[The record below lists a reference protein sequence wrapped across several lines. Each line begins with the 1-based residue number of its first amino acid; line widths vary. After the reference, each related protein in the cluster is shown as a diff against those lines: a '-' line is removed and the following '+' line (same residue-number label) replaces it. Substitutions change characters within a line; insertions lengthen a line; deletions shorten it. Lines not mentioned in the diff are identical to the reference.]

1 MNAKLELKGISKKY
15 GPHVVI
21 RELSLT
27 VDAGEFFVVLGPS
40 GGGKSTLLK
49 QIAGIE
55 TPDSG
60 RVIID
65 GDDVTDLPPN
75 KRNIAMVFQSYALYP
90 NMNVFNNIAFPLKM
104 RHVAKEVI
112 RQKVEEVAHLLN
124 ISQTLGMHV
133 ARLSGGQQQRVA
145 LARAMVRNPS
155 LFLLDEP
162 LSNLDART
170 RFAARGELQRIQREL
185 KQTFVYVTH
194 DQKEAAS
201 LSDRVG
207 VLHQGTFEQIA
218 TFQELYDKPSTKWVG
233 DFVGDFPMNFLPAK
247 MLGLDEP
254 GEVGFR
260 PEWIRPEQN
269 KNPGNINCTVQS
281 IERVG
286 DAYYMFCSL
295 ENETKITIKDDRRRE
310 IGAQLSFSVSRY
322 NLYPDS
328 RLNQTSKQNSSQL
341 DPL

>member
-1 MNAKLELKGISKKY
+1 MNSKLELKNITKKY
-15 GPHVVI
+15 GSHFVI
-21 RELSLT
+21 QDLSLT
-27 VDAGEFFVVLGPS
+27 VNSGEFFVVLGPS

-55 TPDSG
+55 TPESG
-60 RVIID
+60 QVLID
-65 GDDVTDLPPN
+65 GVDVTNLPPN

-104 RHVAKEVI
+104 RHLRKEMI
-112 RQKVEEVAHLLN
+112 RQKVEEVTHLLN
-124 ISQTLGMHV
+124 ISQTLGMNV
-133 ARLSGGQQQRVA
+133 TKLSGGQQQRVA

-155 LFLLDEP
+155 IFLLDEP

-207 VLHQGTFEQIA
+207 ILHQGTFEQIA

-247 MLGLDEP
+247 VLGLDNS

-260 PEWIRPEQN
+260 PEWARPGES
-269 KNPGNINCTVQS
+269 KKPGAISSIVQS
-281 IERVG
+281 VERVG
-286 DAYYMFCSL
+286 DAYYVFCSL
-295 ENETKITIKDDRRRE
+295 EDETKIILKDDRRRE
-310 IGAQLSFSVSRY
+310 VGEQFSFSVSKF
-322 NLYPDS
+322 NLYANS
-328 RLNQTSKQNSSQL
+328 RLSSM
-341 DPL
+341 PNGIYRN